1 MQSAASS
8 ARSTDRRRSLSPIM
22 EYQPKLIRDNSRSGI
37 SAAGSLTGRNS
48 ISRKE
53 IPAPQQKQTEQE
65 KGKEAITKKD
75 TKAVLVV
82 VVSEEEKQKKIMQAK
97 NQSRLRI
104 IQKRSEEQQ
113 LMSQSM
119 SAINANKHMNTI
131 FVPDVGFISS
141 TSQQSFFSPTSQSPA
156 FSEGFKSNRSETSES
171 HFVQSLLSKM
181 EESKESRLH
190 HHLKKPSSRYI

>member
-22 EYQPKLIRDNSRSGI
+22 EYQPKLIRDNSRSGF
-37 SAAGSLTGRNS
+37 SAPGSMTGRNS

-53 IPAPQQKQTEQE
+53 IPASHQKQTEQE
-65 KGKEAITKKD
+65 KGKDITKKD
-75 TKAVLVV
+75 TKVV
-82 VVSEEEKQKKIMQAK
+82 VTEEEKQKKIMQAK

-119 SAINANKHMNTI
+119 SAINAYKHMNTI

-156 FSEGFKSNRSETSES
+156 FSDGFKSNRSETSES
-171 HFVQSLLSKM
+171 RFVQSLLSKM
-181 EESKESRLH
+181 EEAKESRLH

>member
-1 MQSAASS
+1 
-8 ARSTDRRRSLSPIM
+8 M

-37 SAAGSLTGRNS
+37 PTPAAGSLTGRNS

-53 IPAPQQKQTEQE
+53 IPASHQKQREQE
-65 KGKEAITKKD
+65 KGKDITKKD
-75 TKAVLVV
+75 TKVAV

-104 IQKRSEEQQ
+104 IQKRNEDKQ

-119 SAINANKHMNTI
+119 SAIKAIKPVNTI
-131 FVPDVGFISS
+131 FVPDFGFISS

-156 FSEGFKSNRSETSES
+156 FSDGFKSNRSETSES
-171 HFVQSLLSKM
+171 RFV
-181 EESKESRLH
+181 
-190 HHLKKPSSRYI
+190 

>member
-1 MQSAASS
+1 
-8 ARSTDRRRSLSPIM
+8 M

-37 SAAGSLTGRNS
+37 PTPLAGSMTGRNS

-53 IPAPQQKQTEQE
+53 IPAGHQKQTEQE
-65 KGKEAITKKD
+65 KGKDITKKD
-75 TKAVLVV
+75 TKVA

-119 SAINANKHMNTI
+119 SAINVIKPVNTI
-131 FVPDVGFISS
+131 FVPDFGFISS
-141 TSQQSFFSPTSQSPA
+141 TSQQSFFSPTSQSPV
-156 FSEGFKSNRSETSES
+156 FSDGFKSNRSETSES
-171 HFVQSLLSKM
+171 RFVQSLLSKM
-181 EESKESRLH
+181 EENKESRLN

>member
-1 MQSAASS
+1 
-8 ARSTDRRRSLSPIM
+8 M

-37 SAAGSLTGRNS
+37 PTPAAGSMTGRNS

-53 IPAPQQKQTEQE
+53 IPAGHQKQTEQE
-65 KGKEAITKKD
+65 KGKDITKKD
-75 TKAVLVV
+75 TKVA

-97 NQSRLRI
+97 NQSRIRI

-119 SAINANKHMNTI
+119 SAINAIKPVNTI
-131 FVPDVGFISS
+131 FVPDFGFISS

-156 FSEGFKSNRSETSES
+156 FSDGFKSNRSETSES
-171 HFVQSLLSKM
+171 RFV
-181 EESKESRLH
+181 
-190 HHLKKPSSRYI
+190 